1 MFSLNRT
8 FDCVEGTFARQ
19 KKEQVLFVL
28 FSLNRTFARM
38 IIYNWLYTFG
48 KYLMLMGRT
57 FSRPERLRMFWKKYV
72 TEMAALGV
80 DSIGIV
86 LLISF
91 FIGAVI
97 CIQMKLN
104 IQSPWM
110 PRWVSG
116 YTTREI
122 LLLEFSSSIMCL
134 ILAGKVGSNI
144 ASELGTMRV
153 TQQIDALEIMGI
165 NSASFLILPKVM
177 GLITIMPFLVVFS
190 AATGIL
196 GAYATAYIGH
206 VLTPDDLTVGL
217 QHSFIPW
224 FLWMSIIKS
233 SFFAFIISSVSSFF
247 GYTVEG
253 GSVEVGKAS
262 TAAVVNSSVLIL
274 FSDVFLTQLLS

>member
-1 MFSLNRT
+1 MNYDFFCN
-8 FDCVEGTFARQ
+8 FAG
-19 KKEQVLFVL
+19 EM
-28 FSLNRTFARM
+28 M
-38 IIYNWLYTFG
+38 ILRYLAIFG
-48 KYLMLMGRT
+48 RYLQLMGRT
-57 FSRPERLRMFWKKYV
+57 FSVPEKMRMFFKSYV
-72 TEMAALGV
+72 KEMAQLGV
-80 DSIGIV
+80 NSIGIV
-86 LLISF
+86 LIISF

-122 LLLEFSSSIMCL
+122 LLLGFSSSIMCL

-153 TQQIDALEIMGI
+153 TQQIDALEIMGV
-165 NSASFLILPKVM
+165 NSASYLILPKIM
-177 GLITIMPFLVVFS
+177 GMLTIMPFLVIFS
-190 AATGIL
+190 SATGIL

-206 VLTPDDLTVGL
+206 VLPPDDLTLGL
-217 QHSFIPW
+217 QHAFKSW
-224 FLWMSIIKS
+224 FVWMSIIKS
-233 SFFAFIISSVSSFF
+233 EFFAFIISSVPAFC

-253 GSVEVGKAS
+253 GSVNVGKSS
-262 TAAVVNSSVLIL
+262 TDAVVSSSVLIL

>member
-1 MFSLNRT
+1 MIVYKYLNILGR
-8 FDCVEGTFARQ
+8 
-19 KKEQVLFVL
+19 
-28 FSLNRTFARM
+28 
-38 IIYNWLYTFG
+38 
-48 KYLMLMGRT
+48 YLMLMGRA
-57 FSRPERLRMFWKKYV
+57 FSRPERMRMFLKQYSK
-72 TEMAALGV
+72 EMSALGV

-122 LLLEFSSSIMCL
+122 MLLEFSSSIMCL

-153 TQQIDALEIMGI
+153 TQQIDALDIMGV
-165 NSASFLILPKVM
+165 NSACYLILPKIL
-177 GLITIMPFLVVFS
+177 GLITLMPFLVIFADVM
-190 AATGIL
+190 GII

-206 VLTPDDLTVGL
+206 ILPPDDLTLGL
-217 QHSFIPW
+217 QHAFNAW
-224 FLWMSIIKS
+224 FVWMSLIKS
-233 SFFAFIISSVSSFF
+233 TVFAFIIASVSSFC

-262 TAAVVNSSVLIL
+262 TSAVVNSSIIIL